1 MSGLIVVINEYRG
14 VDHLADLV
22 KLKLHVL
29 MLLLLKSLDLLIKF
43 MLLSLPLSVVPVA
56 GAAIDLV
63 ALAGPGRVDAPAG
76 ADDTF
81 TEDQMAGSLAA
92 LVIADLFILGQAV
105 EEGELRVLGIEYGSL
120 VSSLPHYLSDD
131 LAGDLFL
138 LLYLFQVDGAIFGGG
153 VDDAEL
159 GVVPDL
165 ADLPFLVPVKVVQE
179 GLLLDGLEGLEFEDL
194 PEDIVVGLRLQDVLL
209 ARCGLAA
216 VSLILQMEQ
225 RIVGV
230 LGEVQL
236 LQVRVLQLSLR

>member
-1 MSGLIVVINEYRG
+1 
-14 VDHLADLV
+14 
-22 KLKLHVL
+22 
-29 MLLLLKSLDLLIKF
+29 
-43 MLLSLPLSVVPVA
+43 
-56 GAAIDLV
+56 
-63 ALAGPGRVDAPAG
+63 
-76 ADDTF
+76 
-81 TEDQMAGSLAA
+81 MAGSLAA

-120 VSSLPHYLSDD
+120 ISSLPHYLSDD

-138 LLYLFQVDGAIFGGG
+138 LLYLLQVDGAIFGGG
-153 VDDAEL
+153 VDYAEL

-165 ADLPFLVPVKVVQE
+165 ADLPLLVAVKVVQE

-194 PEDIVVGLRLQDVLL
+194 PKDVVVGLRLQDVLL